1 MQTLEYATN
10 AMHVSDENMQHLE
23 YAAFRCI
30 VSENAMIVSVGRVW
44 ANNIQCMQL
53 DVKD

>member
-30 VSENAMIVSVGRVW
+30 VSENAMIVGRAW
-44 ANNIQCMQL
+44 ADNIQCMQL